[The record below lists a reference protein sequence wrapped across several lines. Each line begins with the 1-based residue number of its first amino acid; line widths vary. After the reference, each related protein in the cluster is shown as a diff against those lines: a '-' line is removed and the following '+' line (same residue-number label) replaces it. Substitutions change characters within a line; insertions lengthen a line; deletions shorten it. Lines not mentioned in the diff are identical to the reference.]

1 MRAPVWLVVSVG
13 ERVMDRLVLQV
24 EGARPL
30 RRGKTVVASG
40 TVVAW
45 LVGNVMLTAFVIALG
60 WSLATGHISSLHI

>member
-1 MRAPVWLVVSVG
+1 LVGQVSVR
-13 ERVMDRLVLQV
+13 EKVMDRLALQY

-40 TVVAW
+40 TVVAR

>member
-1 MRAPVWLVVSVG
+1 
-13 ERVMDRLVLQV
+13 MDRLALQF

-40 TVVAW
+40 TVVAR